1 MKDSYARAEILI
13 LKERLQGEV
22 KKRCS
27 MPLDV
32 DSVVDWIYKTN
43 ERIDRLLDYLDAK
56 EVYTPSCTKVVDDKS
71 PEPEESR

>member
-1 MKDSYARAEILI
+1 MKDSYARAEISTI
-13 LKERLQGEV
+13 KESLRGAVGRQYE
-22 KKRCS
+22 
-27 MPLDV
+27 PLDV
-32 DSVVDWIYKTN
+32 DGVVDWIYKTN